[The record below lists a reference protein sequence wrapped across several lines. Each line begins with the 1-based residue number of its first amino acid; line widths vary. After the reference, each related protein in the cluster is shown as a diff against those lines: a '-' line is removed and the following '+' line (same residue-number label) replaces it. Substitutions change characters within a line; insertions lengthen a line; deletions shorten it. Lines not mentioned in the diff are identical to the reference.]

1 MSISNSQPN
10 VSNLRPYL
18 SNPPVVTDGI
28 FCFAFEDN
36 NGVSGG
42 IHDALKEEKVYN
54 RLQQAANN
62 LQPRDLA
69 TVFKNNVTFL
79 ALLSLKKPSSYP
91 NYLKVLKVFQ
101 RALTPYFELVESND
115 SQRDDLLKQDTYKKL
130 HNHLA
135 AKCEILN
142 DKDLAEI
149 FSSHGEEKKSSSS
162 STEKKV

>member
-28 FCFAFEDN
+28 FCFAFKDN

-62 LQPRDLA
+62 LQPRDLG
-69 TVFKNNVTFL
+69 VCCVT
-79 ALLSLKKPSSYP
+79 
-91 NYLKVLKVFQ
+91 
-101 RALTPYFELVESND
+101 
-115 SQRDDLLKQDTYKKL
+115 
-130 HNHLA
+130 
-135 AKCEILN
+135 
-142 DKDLAEI
+142 
-149 FSSHGEEKKSSSS
+149 
-162 STEKKV
+162 